1 MKLREDKVEELK
13 HAKLR
18 AFLLL
23 AGAAALFLLT
33 LALPPRAWVLAL
45 RAITEAAMVGGLAD
59 WFAVTALFRR
69 IPTGIPYITRH
80 TNVISNS
87 KDRIADNLA
96 TFVKEEFLDPGSLV
110 ALIRKNDPAR
120 FLTRWLSVEDNTRKL
135 GGTLARAAAGALHLV
150 EDARIEQLLRDAA
163 REMLRDVDLSH
174 ALAGVL
180 DTLTAAGRH
189 EELLEQA
196 ILRATALLDKPE
208 SRQWIAR
215 HVAEWLKEE
224 YPRTGKAL
232 PTEWIGRNA
241 AQIVTDAV
249 NKWLDAILQD
259 PVHKYRLLFDQA
271 VREYVERLKRD
282 PVMLQRAE
290 VVKRFILDDPAFGKY
305 VGGLWGAFRR
315 WLTQDLQHEDS
326 AFQRSTAA
334 ASAWLG
340 RQLAEDEGLRAALTD
355 HLEEAARGLA
365 PDFAEF
371 LTVHIRDT
379 IRHWDARV
387 MARQIELNIGKDLQ
401 AIRINGTLVGGS
413 IGLGLH
419 LLTYLPSV
427 LPWLRLA
434 H

>member
-1 MKLREDKVEELK
+1 MREDKVQELK
-13 HAKLR
+13 RAKLR

-23 AGAAALFLLT
+23 AAAAGLFLVT

-69 IPTGIPYITRH
+69 IPTGIPYITAH

-96 TFVKEEFLDPGSLV
+96 VFVKEKFLDPESLV
-110 ALIRKNDPAR
+110 KLIRKNDPAG
-120 FLTRWLSVEDNTRKL
+120 FLATWLSDEANTRKL
-135 GGTLARAAAGALHLV
+135 GGTLARAAGGALHMV
-150 EDARIEQLLRDAA
+150 EDTRIEQLLRDAA
-163 REMLRDVDLSH
+163 REMLRDVDLSQ

-180 DTLTAAGRH
+180 DTLTSDNRH

-196 ILRATALLDKPE
+196 IMRATRLLDKPE

-215 HVAEWLKEE
+215 HIAQWLKEE

-241 AQIVTDAV
+241 ADIVTGAV
-249 NKWLDAILQD
+249 NKWLDAIRQD
-259 PVHKYRLLFDQA
+259 PIHKYRLLFDQM
-271 VREYVERLKRD
+271 VREYVERLKSD
-282 PVMLQRAE
+282 PVLKARAE
-290 VVKRFILDDPAFGKY
+290 QVKHFILDDAAFGKY
-305 VGGLWGAFRR
+305 IAGLWGAFRR
-315 WLTQDLQHEDS
+315 WLTEDLQHEDS
-326 AFQRSTAA
+326 AFQRSVA
-334 ASAWLG
+334 ASGAWLG
-340 RQLAEDEGLRAALTD
+340 RQLVEDSGLREALTG
-355 HLEEAARGLA
+355 HMEQAARGMA

-379 IRHWDARV
+379 IRNWDARD
-387 MARQIELNIGKDLQ
+387 MAQQIELNIGKDLQ

-419 LLTYLPSV
+419 LLTYLPGLV
-427 LPWLRLA
+427 PWLRVG